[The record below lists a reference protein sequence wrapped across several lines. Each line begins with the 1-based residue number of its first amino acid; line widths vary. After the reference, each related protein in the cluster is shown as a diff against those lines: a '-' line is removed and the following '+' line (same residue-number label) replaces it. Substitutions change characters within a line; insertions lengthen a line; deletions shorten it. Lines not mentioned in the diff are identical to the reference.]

1 MLLAA
6 AGGVEHEHLVHL
18 TEKYFG
24 KIEHGSKD
32 VLDYEP
38 GVFKMSTVSFIYVTP
53 ARHKI
58 LMRLHKK
65 NNEKSSRGMC
75 MWGDNFKILN
85 C

>member
-38 GVFKMSTVSFIYVTP
+38 GVFKMSTVS
-53 ARHKI
+53 
-58 LMRLHKK
+58 
-65 NNEKSSRGMC
+65 
-75 MWGDNFKILN
+75 
-85 C
+85 